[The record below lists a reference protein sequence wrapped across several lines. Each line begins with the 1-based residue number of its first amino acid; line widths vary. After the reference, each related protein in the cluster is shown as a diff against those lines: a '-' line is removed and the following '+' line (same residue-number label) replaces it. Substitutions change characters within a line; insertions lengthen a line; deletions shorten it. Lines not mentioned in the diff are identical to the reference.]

1 MSMLSWIAEQ
11 QQQQHLNLEVQLLY
25 GVRDPGSRCDILF
38 LERIRGVFE
47 AGLVRGGVRLFLTGA
62 TTTTTGEGAEGSGS
76 GEGER
81 GVPVVRRRMVV
92 RDVEEAVGEDKEGA
106 VVYVCG
112 VPGMTDEFVR
122 GLVAPAPEGVGMDER
137 RVLFEKWW

>member
-1 MSMLSWIAEQ
+1 MGINPLMSMLSWIAEQ

-25 GVRDPGSRCDILF
+25 GVRDPGSRYDILF

-47 AGLVRGGVRLFLTGA
+47 AGLVRGAVRLFLT
-62 TTTTTGEGAEGSGS
+62 TSGEGTEGS

-81 GVPVVRRRMVV
+81 GVPVVRRRMTV
-92 RDVEEAVGEDKEGA
+92 RDVKEAVGEDKEGA
-106 VVYVCG
+106 LVYVCG